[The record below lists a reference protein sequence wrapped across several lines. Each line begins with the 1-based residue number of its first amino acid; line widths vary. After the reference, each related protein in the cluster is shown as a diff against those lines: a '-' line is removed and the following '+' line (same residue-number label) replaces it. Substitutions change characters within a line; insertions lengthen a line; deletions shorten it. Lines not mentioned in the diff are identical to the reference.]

1 MALSRLE
8 ITGVRNLQAVVSR
21 DLARANLYFGAN
33 GSGKTSVL
41 ESIYLLGMGRS
52 FRSSQI
58 KSVIAHSSDRCTVFG
73 TLATTSGGPGLA
85 LGVSRDRKGTLDAK
99 IGGER
104 LGASSELAAALPLQL
119 IHAESFSLLAGGPTH
134 RRQFMD
140 WGVFHVEHGFY
151 SNWQRFQRAIKQ
163 RNSLL
168 RRGKINASEISSWNR
183 EFSEAGELINT
194 ARADYLAQL
203 VPVFDQM
210 IARLSPAL
218 VGTEL
223 RYRRGWEK
231 SATLNEA
238 LVATVDADLQQGFTH
253 VGPQRADIR
262 IMSGG
267 HTAAEVL
274 SRGQQKLVVCALKLA
289 QGQLMTERKQQ
300 DCVYLVD
307 DLPAELDAEH
317 CAQVASALNEMQAQV
332 FVTCVDRK
340 EITTA
345 WPGSVA
351 ADSAMFHVEHG
362 QVTRED

>member
-33 GSGKTSVL
+33 GSGKTSML
-41 ESIYLLGMGRS
+41 ESIHLLGMGRS

-58 KSVIAHSSDRCTVFG
+58 KSVITHSNEQCTVFG
-73 TLATTSGGPGLA
+73 TLTAADGGPGLT
-85 LGVSRDRKGTLDAK
+85 LGVSRDRKGALEAK
-99 IGGER
+99 VGGER
-104 LGASSELAAALPLQL
+104 VGASSELAAALPLQL
-119 IHAESFSLLAGGPTH
+119 IHADSFNLLAGGPTH

-151 SNWQRFQRAIKQ
+151 SSWQRFQRAIKQ

-168 RRGKINASEISSWNR
+168 RRGKINASEIGGWNR
-183 EFSEAGELINT
+183 ELSEAGELIDT
-194 ARADYLAQL
+194 ARTAYLAQL
-203 VPVFDQM
+203 APIFDEM
-210 IARLSPAL
+210 ITRLSPAL
-218 VGTEL
+218 ESTEL

-231 SATLNEA
+231 TVGLNEA
-238 LVATVDADLQQGFTH
+238 LEATLDADLQQGFTH

-262 IMSGG
+262 IVSGG

-289 QGQLMTERKQQ
+289 QGQLLTQKRQGE
-300 DCVYLVD
+300 CVYLVD

-317 CAQVASALNEMQAQV
+317 CAQVASALHDMQAQV
-332 FVTCVDRK
+332 FVTCVDKK
-340 EITTA
+340 EIVAA
-345 WPGSVA
+345 WPGSA
-351 ADSAMFHVEHG
+351 AEDSAMFHVEHG
-362 QVTRED
+362 QVTRVD